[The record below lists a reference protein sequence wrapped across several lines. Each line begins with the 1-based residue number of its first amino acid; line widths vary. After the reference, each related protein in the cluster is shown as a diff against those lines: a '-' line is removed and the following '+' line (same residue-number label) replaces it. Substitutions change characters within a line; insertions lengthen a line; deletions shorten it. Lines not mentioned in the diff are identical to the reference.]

1 VPPATIRSTNP
12 APVSPPT
19 VPVSAS
25 PAPSPAY
32 GQIPSLAPTSQA
44 RGIPRF
50 AAVWTTGFM
59 ILFGLMLVLTIAGS
73 AIAFN
78 INQPYGSSNQA
89 GLDHAVELG
98 LSVILL
104 VVALAATGF
113 VRSGV
118 ARGILLLTALAALL
132 PGCAFLL
139 QTIKDIQQSSSY
151 LVPVDPNLFFTMGLA
166 AAAII
171 SLLWLARPYL
181 LLDRIVLLVM
191 FGAAAVCALLQYSG
205 MDTDI
210 SKHIFL
216 LLALILLIQGVLLA
230 AQTERVRTR
239 GRN

>member
-1 VPPATIRSTNP
+1 
-12 APVSPPT
+12 
-19 VPVSAS
+19 
-25 PAPSPAY
+25 
-32 GQIPSLAPTSQA
+32 
-44 RGIPRF
+44 
-50 AAVWTTGFM
+50 M
-59 ILFGLMLVLTIAGS
+59 ILFGLMLALTIAGS

-78 INQPYGSSNQA
+78 INQPYGSSNPA

-151 LVPVDPNLFFTMGLA
+151 LVPVDPNLPNLFFTIGLA

-181 LLDRIVLLVM
+181 LPDRIVLLVM

-216 LLALILLIQGVLLA
+216 LLAVILLIQGVLLA

-239 GRN
+239 GPDDSPG

>member
-1 VPPATIRSTNP
+1 VPPATVRSTNP

-59 ILFGLMLVLTIAGS
+59 ILFGLMLALTIAGS

-78 INQPYGSSNQA
+78 INQPYGSSKLA

-104 VVALAATGF
+104 VIALAATGF
-113 VRSGV
+113 VRSGA
-118 ARGILLLTALAALL
+118 ARGILLLTALAALVS
-132 PGCAFLL
+132 GCASLL
-139 QTIKDIQQSSSY
+139 QTISDVQQASS
-151 LVPVDPNLFFTMGLA
+151 LVPVDPNLFLTIGLA

-181 LLDRIVLLVM
+181 LLDRIVLLVV

-205 MDTDI
+205 MDADI

>member
-1 VPPATIRSTNP
+1 M
-12 APVSPPT
+12 
-19 VPVSAS
+19 
-25 PAPSPAY
+25 
-32 GQIPSLAPTSQA
+32 
-44 RGIPRF
+44 F

-59 ILFGLMLVLTIAGS
+59 ILCGLMLALTIAGS

-78 INQPYGSSNQA
+78 INQPYGNLA

-104 VVALAATGF
+104 VVALVATGF
-113 VRSGV
+113 VRNGV
-118 ARGILLLTALAALL
+118 ARGILLLPALAALL

-139 QTIKDIQQSSSY
+139 QTIKDIPQSSSY
-151 LVPVDPNLFFTMGLA
+151 LVPVDPNLPNLFFTIGLA

-181 LLDRIVLLVM
+181 LLDRIVLLVV

-205 MDTDI
+205 MDADI

>member
-1 VPPATIRSTNP
+1 
-12 APVSPPT
+12 
-19 VPVSAS
+19 
-25 PAPSPAY
+25 
-32 GQIPSLAPTSQA
+32 
-44 RGIPRF
+44 
-50 AAVWTTGFM
+50 M
-59 ILFGLMLVLTIAGS
+59 ILFGLMLALTTAGS

-78 INQPYGSSNQA
+78 INQPYGNLA
-89 GLDHAVELG
+89 GLDHTVELG
-98 LSVILL
+98 LAVILL

-132 PGCAFLL
+132 PGFAFLL
-139 QTIKDIQQSSSY
+139 QTISDVQQSSSY
-151 LVPVDPNLFFTMGLA
+151 LVPVDPNLPNLFFTIGLA

-191 FGAAAVCALLQYSG
+191 FGAAAVCASLQYSY

-216 LLALILLIQGVLLA
+216 LLALILLVQGVLLA

>member
-1 VPPATIRSTNP
+1 
-12 APVSPPT
+12 
-19 VPVSAS
+19 
-25 PAPSPAY
+25 
-32 GQIPSLAPTSQA
+32 
-44 RGIPRF
+44 
-50 AAVWTTGFM
+50 M
-59 ILFGLMLVLTIAGS
+59 ILFGLMLALTIAGS

-78 INQPYGSSNQA
+78 INQPYGSSNPA

-104 VVALAATGF
+104 VVALVATGF

-132 PGCAFLL
+132 PSCAFLL

-151 LVPVDPNLFFTMGLA
+151 LVPVDPNLPNLFFTIGLA

-216 LLALILLIQGVLLA
+216 LLAVIVLIQGVLLA